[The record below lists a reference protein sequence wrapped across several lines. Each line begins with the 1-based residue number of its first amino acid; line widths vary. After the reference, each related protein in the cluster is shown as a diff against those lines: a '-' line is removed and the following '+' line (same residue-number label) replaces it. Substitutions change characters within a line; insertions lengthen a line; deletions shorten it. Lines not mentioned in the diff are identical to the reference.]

1 MFNRKQRM
9 SNAQVIALGF
19 IVVIIIGTFFLTLPI
34 ASRNGE
40 WTNPIDALFT
50 AVSSTCVTGLVVV
63 DTYTHWTVFGQLVIL
78 FMIQIGGL
86 GFITMGDWYGNYR
99 KDKNTER
106 KNKVRNELSDDYV
119 IT

>member
-86 GFITMGDWYGNYR
+86 GFITMG
-99 KDKNTER
+99 
-106 KNKVRNELSDDYV
+106 VMLSLLLKKK
-119 IT
+119 IGLANMGKM